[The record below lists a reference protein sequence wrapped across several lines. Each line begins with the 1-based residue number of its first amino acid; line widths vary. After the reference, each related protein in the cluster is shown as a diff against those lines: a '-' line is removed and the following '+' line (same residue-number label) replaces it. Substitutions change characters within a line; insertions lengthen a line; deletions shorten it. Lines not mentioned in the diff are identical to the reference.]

1 VEVLKKKKSR
11 ILIAKADQDAHE
23 LSVRYLSHLLREEG
37 MEVIF
42 VRYFLIDEIAKAAIE
57 EDVDAVALSFYG
69 SGLIHDTSRLIK
81 LMKQYC
87 RKEEAPQV
95 IVGGTINKEEEEELI
110 KMGVTKVFMPGI
122 GTLHDVAQYIKS
134 ISYVLS
140 KGETE
145 DGRRKL

>member
-1 VEVLKKKKSR
+1 MEVLKEKKSR

-42 VRYFLIDEIAKAAIE
+42 VRYFLINEIAKAAIE
-57 EDVDAVALSFYG
+57 EDVAVVALSFYG
-69 SGLIHDTSRLIK
+69 SGLIHDTFRLIE
-81 LMKQYC
+81 LMRQYC
-87 RKEEAPQV
+87 LEGEVPKV

-122 GTLHDVAQYIKS
+122 GTLHDVSQYIKN
-134 ISYVLS
+134 IS
-140 KGETE
+140 KGSY
-145 DGRRKL
+145 

>member
-1 VEVLKKKKSR
+1 MEGQKKKKSR

-23 LSVRYLSHLLREEG
+23 LNVRYLTHLLREEG

-57 EDVDAVALSFYG
+57 EDVDVVALSFYG

-87 RKEEAPQV
+87 LKEEVPQV
-95 IVGGTINKEEEEELI
+95 MVGGTINKEEELI

-122 GTLHDVAQYIKS
+122 GTLHDVAQYIKH
-134 ISYVLS
+134 ISKENY
-140 KGETE
+140 
-145 DGRRKL
+145 

>member
-1 VEVLKKKKSR
+1 MEVLKEKKSR

-57 EDVDAVALSFYG
+57 EDAAVVALSFYG
-69 SGLIHDTSRLIK
+69 SGLIHDTLRLIK
-81 LMKQYC
+81 LMRQYC
-87 RKEEAPQV
+87 LKEEVPKV
-95 IVGGTINKEEEEELI
+95 VVGGTINKEEEDELI

-122 GTLHDVAQYIKS
+122 GTLHDVSQYIKN
-134 ISYVLS
+134 IS
-140 KGETE
+140 KGSY
-145 DGRRKL
+145 

>member
-1 VEVLKKKKSR
+1 MEGQKKKKLR

-23 LSVRYLSHLLREEG
+23 LNVRYLTHLLREEG

-57 EDVDAVALSFYG
+57 EDVDVVALSFYG
-69 SGLIHDTSRLIK
+69 SGLIHDTSRLLT

-87 RKEEAPQV
+87 LKEEAPQV

-122 GTLHDVAQYIKS
+122 GTLNDVVQYIKGCKFEEN
-134 ISYVLS
+134 Y
-140 KGETE
+140 
-145 DGRRKL
+145 